1 MSVRGCGLRRSRAE
15 FGRRLHSGK
24 VRRRLRR
31 AEIGLRLR
39 RARPEI
45 RLGLA
50 GAEIRLLRSWAGVR
64 PGLKTTEV
72 GLRRRG
78 MASAQIRL
86 RARVTVKRR
95 PLLEWALLH
104 GAPLRRKRLSGTIRV
119 SWTIRRGGAFLRRR
133 RSRGSRPITPRTLR
147 VTGKILPTC
156 RASGM
161 AHRDVLIR
169 ERRLVDLA
177 EGVTG
182 RGIVDRH
189 PASAADTGVS
199 RKSRVAIQAE
209 HLPPS
214 KPAFSIGL
222 ILTRSRFHPISKRT
236 VSMRIQIVSSLLL
249 PALRPLL
256 EPL

>member
-1 MSVRGCGLRRSRAE
+1 MLRVRHARP
-15 FGRRLHSGK
+15 K
-24 VRRRLRR
+24 VRPGLGE
-31 AEIGLRLR
+31 AGIG
-39 RARPEI
+39 
-45 RLGLA
+45 
-50 GAEIRLLRSWAGVR
+50 LLRSWAEAK
-64 PGLKTTEV
+64 PGLKATEV
-72 GLRRRG
+72 GLGRRG
-78 MASAQIRL
+78 MASARIRL
-86 RARVTVKRR
+86 KARVAVRR
-95 PLLEWALLH
+95 RLPWEWAPVHRALV
-104 GAPLRRKRLSGTIRV
+104 RRKRLSRAV
-119 SWTIRRGGAFLRRR
+119 REGGASLRRR
-133 RSRGSRPITPRTLR
+133 RSRRVCRPRISWTLR

-249 PALRPLL
+249 PVLRPLL